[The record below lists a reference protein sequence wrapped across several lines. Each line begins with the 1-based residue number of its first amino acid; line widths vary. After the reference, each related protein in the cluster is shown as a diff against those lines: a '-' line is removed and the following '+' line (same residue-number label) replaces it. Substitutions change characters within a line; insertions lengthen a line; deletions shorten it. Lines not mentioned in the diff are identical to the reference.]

1 MPPFLTGP
9 LTVERL
15 TLALQNL
22 PATLSGTTIVQLSD
36 FHYDGLRLSD
46 WMLDEV
52 AQHIRTLSP
61 DLILLTGDFI
71 TSDASPIY
79 ALARWL
85 ADLPSRAGSYAVM
98 GNHEL
103 YRPGSRAT
111 VTHALERVGI
121 PVLWNQ
127 VMYPLGE
134 SLALIGLADFWSRD
148 FDPAPV
154 MDTIDPTVPRLV
166 MSHNPDSA
174 TKLTPWRVDLQMSGH
189 THGGQVYLP
198 GLGSAPLLWDRFRKY
213 IPSSWRRGI
222 PYLSDECISVIR
234 NWEWAMGLHPV
245 GENWLYVNRGLGTYL
260 PGRLFCPPELTVIT
274 LEPSDTESSYV
285 ASALASLSGS

>member
-9 LTVERL
+9 LTTESL
-15 TLALQNL
+15 TLTIQDL
-22 PATLSGTTIVQLSD
+22 PADLAGTTVVQLSD

-52 AQHIRTLSP
+52 AQRIDQIVP

-71 TSDASPIY
+71 TGDAAPIY
-79 ALARWL
+79 PLARWL
-85 ADLPSRAGSYAVM
+85 AALPSRAGSYAVM

-103 YRPGSRAT
+103 YRPGSRVT

-121 PVLWNQ
+121 PVLWNR

-134 SLALIGLADFWSRD
+134 GLALVGLADFWSRA

-154 MDTIDPTVPRLV
+154 FAQINPAIPRLV

-174 TKLTPWRVDLQMSGH
+174 AKLTDWRVDLQLSGH

-198 GLGSAPLLWDRFRKY
+198 GLGAAPLLWDRFRKY
-213 IPSSWRRGI
+213 IPADWRRGI
-222 PYLSDECISVIR
+222 PYLSDECMNVIR
-234 NWEWAMGLHPV
+234 HWEWAMGLHTV
-245 GENWLYVNRGLGTYL
+245 AQNRLYVNRGLGTYL
-260 PGRLFCPPELTVIT
+260 PGRLFCPPELTVIR
-274 LEPSDTESSYV
+274 LEKDE
-285 ASALASLSGS
+285 G